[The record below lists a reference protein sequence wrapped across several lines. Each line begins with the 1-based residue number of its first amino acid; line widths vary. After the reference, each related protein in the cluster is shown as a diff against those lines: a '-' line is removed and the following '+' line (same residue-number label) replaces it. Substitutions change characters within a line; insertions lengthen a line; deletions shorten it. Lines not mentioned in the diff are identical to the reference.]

1 MVLFSLFDGFVDNG
15 QESPFVLAFIHSHL
29 HLSTFLAFFQCTK
42 TWRDG
47 FLSLTLKVLPFVEL
61 EKGSFAK

>member
-15 QESPFVLAFIHSHL
+15 QETPFVLAFIHSDL
-29 HLSTFLAFFQCTK
+29 HLSTFLAFFQCTER
-42 TWRDG
+42 WRDG

>member
-15 QESPFVLAFIHSHL
+15 HESPFLLAFIHSDFHL
-29 HLSTFLAFFQCTK
+29 LTFLAFFQCTEH
-42 TWRDG
+42 WRDG